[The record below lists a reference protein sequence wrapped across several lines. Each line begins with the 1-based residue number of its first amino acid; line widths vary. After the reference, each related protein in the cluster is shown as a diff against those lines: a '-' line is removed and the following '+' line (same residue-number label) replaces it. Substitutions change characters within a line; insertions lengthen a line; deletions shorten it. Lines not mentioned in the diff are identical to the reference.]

1 MIGPGSVD
9 LSSGPAEVASC
20 GSTGFKQGEDV
31 KVRSYGKLADLL
43 GAERQVHLT
52 APCTVA
58 ELRALLAN
66 ECPDAAEALAN
77 KRVLAC
83 VDDAIVPDSHVIARD
98 ESVDLLAPV
107 SGG

>member
-1 MIGPGSVD
+1 M
-9 LSSGPAEVASC
+9 
-20 GSTGFKQGEDV
+20 

-43 GAERQVHLT
+43 GAERWVHLT

-58 ELRALLAN
+58 ELRALLAD
-66 ECPDAAEALAN
+66 ECPDAAETLAN

-83 VDDAIVPDSHVIARD
+83 VDDNIVPDSYVIARD
-98 ESVDLLAPV
+98 ESIDLLAPV

>member
-1 MIGPGSVD
+1 M
-9 LSSGPAEVASC
+9 
-20 GSTGFKQGEDV
+20 

-43 GAERQVHLT
+43 GTERDLHMD

-58 ELRALLAN
+58 ELRDRLAA
-66 ECPDAAEALAN
+66 ECPQAREPLAN

-83 VDDAIVPDSHVIARD
+83 VGDTIVPDTHIVSPR
-98 ESVDLLAPV
+98 ESIEFLAPV